1 MQDAIIYEQPLNE
14 RMRTFLRL
22 EHLFKQTAY
31 TLGGFAVWDSRASLA
46 GLISILDILSRGDLK
61 NELLQELE
69 RLQTSLSALQNI
81 PGVDTDQLVQVLT
94 QLKNAEQDI
103 HKQPGPFGQ
112 ALREH
117 ELIASLRQRSSIVGG
132 DCNFDLPAYHF
143 WLEQEPETRIADL
156 ERWFASLTS
165 LKKPVLLSLAILR
178 ESSDAVPLQAEEGY
192 YQQTLDSGM
201 PVQLLR
207 VGVVRD
213 ATVFPEISAGKHRFT
228 VRFLENRNGA
238 RPVQTDQTIP
248 FHLSICA
255 L

>member
-1 MQDAIIYEQPLNE
+1 MQDSIIYEQPLNE

-31 TLGGFAVWDSRASLA
+31 TLGGFSVWDSRASLS

-61 NELLQELE
+61 NEILQELE
-69 RLQTSLSALQNI
+69 RLQTSLSALKNI
-81 PGVDTDQLVQVLT
+81 PGVDTDQLMQVLT
-94 QLKNAEQDI
+94 QLENAEQDI
-103 HKQPGPFGQ
+103 HDQQGPFGQ
-112 ALREH
+112 ELREH

-143 WLEQEPETRIADL
+143 WLEQEPEKRIGDL

-165 LKKPVLLSLAILR
+165 LKKPTLLSLAILR
-178 ESSDAVPLQAEEGY
+178 ESSDATPREAEEGY
-192 YQQTLDSGM
+192 YQQNLDAGA

-207 VGVVRD
+207 VGLARD

-228 VRFLENRNGA
+228 VRFMENRDGE
-238 RPVQTDQTIP
+238 RPVQTEQTIP
-248 FHLSICA
+248 FQLSICA